1 MASRAR
7 EILGDGGNHP
17 EERRVKT
24 LARSLSVLDEW
35 LERNE
40 GRTDD
45 EARVRRVRGWR
56 EEALDQ
62 LRLSLGAERP

>member
-35 LERNE
+35 LERNK
-40 GRTDD
+40 GRTED
-45 EARVRRVRGWR
+45 EARSVPNPGRLRWAMVLRPRRSP
-56 EEALDQ
+56 A
-62 LRLSLGAERP
+62 SFP